1 MHALCHNSLLS
12 ACIVNRARVCVLHR
26 IVQHTHMVQ
35 VSVANAKRDEAVKQA
50 MRAKTMA
57 RVAQECAQHHP

>member
-1 MHALCHNSLLS
+1 
-12 ACIVNRARVCVLHR
+12 
-26 IVQHTHMVQ
+26 MVQ